1 MLKILMCNIVDCQEI
16 HTVDYEDDLD
26 MLWTSS
32 TQYGAEPSHVV
43 RFYDNCTGTLL
54 REIRL
59 DAVIEAD
66 YVSLLFY
73 VRLCIS
79 VPIFLLFIEIMTD
92 VDIITVK
99 KI

>member
-1 MLKILMCNIVDCQEI
+1 M
-16 HTVDYEDDLD
+16 
-26 MLWTSS
+26 
-32 TQYGAEPSHVV
+32 V

-73 VRLCIS
+73 VRSCIC
-79 VPIFLLFIEIMTD
+79 VPIFLLFIEIMNRSLTD